1 MPRCVRRQ
9 VWPGCSAVG
18 QSILKV
24 IEALVAAGYRPTV
37 YRHIAPPQFL
47 KRMIGRMQMLDELDP
62 FECHGPDLDPR

>member
-1 MPRCVRRQ
+1 MQ
-9 VWPGCSAVG
+9 VDKTLTAALTGEV
-18 QSILKV
+18 SILKV